1 MQDNPGDDTSHHA
14 SRCHVKGNQPSRV
27 PGDIAIKIT
36 QAITRHIVHVY
47 IISKVTHAITV
58 PTDVIFKL
66 TESTRCHVECN
77 AMSKVN
83 VGPKDPSPADVTAWK
98 HSRQAGKHSRPAD
111 TNSKACQIGTRV
123 TFNCLGAA
131 DVTLKEPG
139 PVEATQASRWIIPSI
154 DGLTY
159 NMYIVY
165 CL

>member
-1 MQDNPGDDTSHHA
+1 
-14 SRCHVKGNQPSRV
+14 
-27 PGDIAIKIT
+27 
-36 QAITRHIVHVY
+36 VHVY
-47 IISKVTHAITV
+47 IISKITHTITV

-83 VGPKDPSPADVTAWK
+83 VAPKDPSPAEVTAWK
-98 HSRQAGKHSRPAD
+98 HSRQAGKHSKPAD
-111 TNSKACQIGTRV
+111 TNPKACQIGTRV

-131 DVTLKEPG
+131 DVTLKEPWAG
-139 PVEATQASRWIIPSI
+139 RRHVKATQASRWIIPSI